1 MVKNI
6 KGYFGNLKD
15 FVILRGN
22 RYMAKCCYE
31 ITNQINDKASLVY
44 QFRLKL
50 SCLTQDKKFL
60 KPVQIMTL

>member
-31 ITNQINDKASLVY
+31 IKNFTGFKHFYEEDDIDILGI
-44 QFRLKL
+44 
-50 SCLTQDKKFL
+50 
-60 KPVQIMTL
+60 IMAMSIIP